1 LPLTF
6 IAALHSR
13 LQWQQKILSS
23 TRQFMQI
30 CRRATLFA
38 PNLNGAAAGVAAVGA
53 AFLIEVL
60 ILGWQVTQYRRATG
74 AHISAQNLA
83 LPSSARLAALS
94 GDSCQV
100 APGTSSDS
108 AQETI
113 GSSPW

>member
-1 LPLTF
+1 MKDLTPYYSLLL
-6 IAALHSR
+6 ITRSR
-13 LQWQQKILSS
+13 SRW
-23 TRQFMQI
+23 
-30 CRRATLFA
+30 RRI
-38 PNLNGAAAGVAAVGA
+38 
-53 AFLIEVL
+53 LIEVL
-60 ILGWQVTQYRRATG
+60 ILGWQVPQYRRATG
-74 AHISAQNLA
+74 AHISAQNRA

>member
-1 LPLTF
+1 MKDLTPYYPLIT
-6 IAALHSR
+6 
-13 LQWQQKILSS
+13 
-23 TRQFMQI
+23 
-30 CRRATLFA
+30 
-38 PNLNGAAAGVAAVGA
+38 
-53 AFLIEVL
+53 
-60 ILGWQVTQYRRATG
+60 LGWQVTQYRRATS
-74 AHISAQNLA
+74 AHIPAQNRA